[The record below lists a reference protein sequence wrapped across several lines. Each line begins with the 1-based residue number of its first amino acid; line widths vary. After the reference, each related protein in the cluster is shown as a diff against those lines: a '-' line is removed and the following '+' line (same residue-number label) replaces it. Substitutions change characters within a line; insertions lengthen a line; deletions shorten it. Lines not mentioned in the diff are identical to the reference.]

1 MAKMGHRLE
10 AGPEDGERFMTTG
23 DMREFL
29 DRLGLLG
36 DDGTTELRAK
46 VSVGSGKVLRV
57 RATTEP
63 RPLTAS
69 QDWDILREDLPGDG
83 PPPAL
88 AGGDTVEIPAAA
100 ITARPEPAGARH
112 ARQ

>member
-36 DDGTTELRAK
+36 DDGTTELRVKA
-46 VSVGSGKVLRV
+46 SVGSGKVLRV
-57 RATTEP
+57 WATTEP

-69 QDWDILREDLPGDG
+69 QDWDILRDDA
-83 PPPAL
+83 PPAL
-88 AGGDTVEIPAAA
+88 AGGDTVEIPASA
-100 ITARPEPAGARH
+100 ITARPEPVGARH
-112 ARQ
+112 KRQ